1 MIIQEKMKLFTSA
14 KRVFLHSIV
23 LLFAF
28 CSLLLNVPTA
38 LAASVYTAPVLYA
51 AAATAPAPT
60 QTVADIDELIAY
72 YRDQKNG
79 ISQNTELSI
88 EQKKEQLKNI
98 NSEINALIQ
107 DKKALLAKQ

>member
-38 LAASVYTAPVLYA
+38 LAASVYTAPVQYIAYA
-51 AAATAPAPT
+51 TPT
-60 QTVADIDELIAY
+60 QSVEEIDELNDVI
-72 YRDQKNG
+72 R
-79 ISQNTELSI
+79 
-88 EQKKEQLKNI
+88 QLKNI
-98 NSEINALIQ
+98 FSDGKRSNLDRKQSLGMDLIQ
-107 DKKALLAKQ
+107 FTSFC